1 MMVEAKAIP
10 DNETLSRAANLDV
23 VDFKGENV
31 KFGQIIER
39 KTIVVFIRHLFCGS
53 CQAYVEQLAKVS
65 QEALDAA
72 DTSIV
77 VIGCGEWN
85 PIQSYA
91 ETTGFKGRIFADP
104 TRTLYRELGMNIES
118 LERTPAGQERR
129 SYLVLGAFANATQ
142 SIWKALRHPSHVGK
156 QGNFAQLGGEFI
168 FGPGTVCS
176 FASRMQHT
184 EDHVEVADLLKA
196 ASVGHT

>member
-10 DNETLSRAANLDV
+10 DNETLSRAANIDV
-23 VDFKGENV
+23 LNV
-31 KFGQIIER
+31 KGDN
-39 KTIVVFIRHLFCGS
+39 
-53 CQAYVEQLAKVS
+53 AYVEQLAKVS

-72 DTSIV
+72 VTSIV

-104 TRTLYRELGMNIES
+104 TRTLYRELGMDIES

-142 SIWKALRHPSHVGK
+142 SIWKALRHPSHIGK
-156 QGNFAQLGGEFI
+156 QGKFAQLGGEFI

-184 EDHVEVADLLKA
+184 EDRTFPSHCVINVD
-196 ASVGHT
+196 S